1 MTHHTATVT
10 TDARTLHD
18 SDTGELIGTATAAQI
33 DASDGAGHTGH
44 ILIDTDGDVVTVG
57 TWAAQQPGIRRVW
70 VSAAPTGKTV
80 ILPSD
85 VDDPIGYGARWA
97 LRVAGVD
104 RDEQQGLADIITD
117 EWWEIYG
124 GLTAEALTVA
134 GYEVVRTGPIGS
146 PDCID
151 AERRH
156 ADDLHDGDGLPVD
169 MGHVNHLAE
178 VRFARWWQDNA
189 EALCDQHASECDVE
203 TAP

>member
-1 MTHHTATVT
+1 MTHHTATDT
-10 TDARTLHD
+10 TPARTLHD
-18 SDTGELIGTATAAQI
+18 SDTDELIGTATPAQI
-33 DASDGAGHTGH
+33 DASDAAGDTGH
-44 ILIDTDGDVVTVG
+44 ILIDTDGDVVSPG
-57 TWAAQQPGIRRVW
+57 TWAAQQPGVRRVW
-70 VSAAPTGKTV
+70 VSTAPIGKTV

-104 RDEQQGLADIITD
+104 PDEQQGLADIVID
-117 EWWEIYG
+117 EWWRIYG
-124 GLTAEALTVA
+124 GLTAEALTAA
-134 GYEVVRTGPIGS
+134 GYTVVRTGPIGS

-156 ADDLHDGDGLPVD
+156 ADDLHDEDRLPVD
-169 MGHVNHLAE
+169 MGHINHLAE

-189 EALCDQHASECDVE
+189 EALCDQQ